1 MRVTIRALFAWW
13 CLAAVMLAQGP
24 QPLKPDPPNL
34 CEDCPGWNAFQA
46 PFRVFGNTYYVGV
59 KGLSA
64 VLIASDEGHIL
75 LDGALPQ
82 SADPIEQ
89 NLLTLG
95 FRLRQIRVIANSH
108 AHFDHAGGIAALQ
121 RASGAE
127 VVASA
132 AGARALEAGM
142 PAADDPQVAFGPRF
156 QAFPAVSTVR
166 VVADREV
173 VRVGT
178 LAVTA
183 HYTPGHTP
191 GSTTWTWQSCEGSRC
206 LNMVYA
212 DSLNAVSAPGFR
224 FTGDGKTPSIVD
236 SFRASITRV
245 EQLPCDIM
253 LAVHPGFSDVAGK
266 LRRRAALPPTDPF
279 IDAKACRVY
288 AADARQRLEAR
299 IAEERK

>member
-1 MRVTIRALFAWW
+1 
-13 CLAAVMLAQGP
+13 
-24 QPLKPDPPNL
+24 
-34 CEDCPGWNAFQA
+34 
-46 PFRVFGNTYYVGV
+46 V

-64 VLIASDEGHIL
+64 VLIASNDGHIL
-75 LDGALPQ
+75 LDGALSQ
-82 SADPIEQ
+82 SAAPIVD

-95 FRLRQIRVIANSH
+95 FRTRQIKVIANSH

-142 PAADDPQVAFGPRF
+142 PAADDPQVGFGPKF
-156 QAFPAVSTVR
+156 QAFPAVSKVR

-178 LAVTA
+178 LGVTA

-224 FTGDGKTPSIVD
+224 FTGDGKTPSIAD
-236 SFRASITRV
+236 SFRAAIARI

-253 LAVHPGFSDVAGK
+253 LSVHPSFSDVEGK
-266 LRRRAALPPTDPF
+266 LRRRAAQPATDPF

-288 AADARQRLEAR
+288 AADARKRLEAR
-299 IAEERK
+299 IADERK